1 MECDF
6 KSRQVFGSAN
16 TIGDTLTDVFAT
28 QKRRTAHE
36 RVSTTKLPLDAAFV
50 NALYNGLTEAI
61 LAVQFGTRRIVHWN
75 KGAEAMFGYAAHEV
89 LGKTTEIIYPDQHS
103 FERISDLA
111 TPIIRDKGAWQTE
124 WEYRRRDGSHFPA
137 DVVATMIEGS
147 EGTAFYV
154 IVIRDIAARKR
165 AEAALQEQSTLL
177 LKIRQR
183 LQAVLDNTTMLIY
196 VASSDGK
203 FILINKRFAD
213 LFRLNAPAIVG
224 TPLDA
229 VFDKKTADI
238 MIENNGRVVKA
249 QTTMEFE
256 EVIPQTDG
264 LHTYISVKVPL
275 YNEGGVLYAVCS
287 ISTDITERKRD
298 QEIIQKMN
306 QELEA
311 RVVDRTAKLAVANE
325 QLRQEIVNRRQAEE
339 NLLKSERMATIGVTT
354 AKLVHEIANPVQTMI
369 AAVELLEC
377 CLTGN
382 VGTSREMLESTVRA
396 LKAEIRLLINLLDE
410 FKDIA
415 RPKELHLRPVDPISL
430 LSELLV
436 LEAPQYATRGIRI
449 EENFPAE
456 LPFIAGDPIK
466 LRQVLLNLFK
476 NAAEAMPQG
485 GTLGL
490 RAYVDETEVV
500 LEVTD
505 TGVGIPDGINVFEL
519 FATSKPI
526 GSGLGLA
533 IVRDIVS
540 AHGGTVT
547 YTSELNQ
554 GTTFQL
560 RLPLASQLALTPR

>member
-1 MECDF
+1 
-6 KSRQVFGSAN
+6 
-16 TIGDTLTDVFAT
+16 
-28 QKRRTAHE
+28 
-36 RVSTTKLPLDAAFV
+36 
-50 NALYNGLTEAI
+50 
-61 LAVQFGTRRIVHWN
+61 
-75 KGAEAMFGYAAHEV
+75 
-89 LGKTTEIIYPDQHS
+89 
-103 FERISDLA
+103 
-111 TPIIRDKGAWQTE
+111 
-124 WEYRRRDGSHFPA
+124 
-137 DVVATMIEGS
+137 
-147 EGTAFYV
+147 
-154 IVIRDIAARKR
+154 
-165 AEAALQEQSTLL
+165 
-177 LKIRQR
+177 
-183 LQAVLDNTTMLIY
+183 
-196 VASSDGK
+196 
-203 FILINKRFAD
+203 
-213 LFRLNAPAIVG
+213 
-224 TPLDA
+224 
-229 VFDKKTADI
+229 
-238 MIENNGRVVKA
+238 
-249 QTTMEFE
+249 
-256 EVIPQTDG
+256 
-264 LHTYISVKVPL
+264 
-275 YNEGGVLYAVCS
+275 
-287 ISTDITERKRD
+287 
-298 QEIIQKMN
+298 
-306 QELEA
+306 
-311 RVVDRTAKLAVANE
+311 
-325 QLRQEIVNRRQAEE
+325 
-339 NLLKSERMATIGVTT
+339 MATIGVTT

-377 CLTGN
+377 CVTGN

-396 LKAEIRLLINLLDE
+396 LKAEIRLLIHVLEE

-540 AHGGTVT
+540 AHGGTIT